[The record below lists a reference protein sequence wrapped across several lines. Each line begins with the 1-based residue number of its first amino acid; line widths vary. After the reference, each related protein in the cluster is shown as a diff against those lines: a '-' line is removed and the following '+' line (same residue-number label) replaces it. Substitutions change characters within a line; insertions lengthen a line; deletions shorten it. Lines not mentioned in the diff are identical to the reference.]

1 MSNHSLMFLCA
12 EDINLERMLDMYKF
26 HDMKDRIS
34 KIAGFFGMVVSITL
48 AFYLIFPT
56 GQTQSKFAM
65 FLVSL
70 GIALALS
77 GLTFK
82 ALLKSQR

>member
-1 MSNHSLMFLCA
+1 MQIMF
-12 EDINLERMLDMYKF
+12 KF

-34 KIAGFFGMVVSITL
+34 KIAGFFGMVVSMTV
-48 AFYLIFPT
+48 AFYLILPA
-56 GQTQSKFAM
+56 GQAQSKFVM

-70 GIALALS
+70 GIGIALTV
-77 GLTFK
+77 LTFK

>member
-1 MSNHSLMFLCA
+1 MM
-12 EDINLERMLDMYKF
+12 KF

-34 KIAGFFGMVVSITL
+34 KIAGFCGMVISITV
-48 AFYLIFPT
+48 AFYLIFPS
-56 GQTQSKFAM
+56 GQAQSKVAM

-70 GIALALS
+70 GIAISLS
-77 GLTFK
+77 VLTFK

>member
-1 MSNHSLMFLCA
+1 MQSM
-12 EDINLERMLDMYKF
+12 MKF

-34 KIAGFFGMVVSITL
+34 KIAGFCGMVISITV
-48 AFYLIFPT
+48 AFYLIFPS
-56 GQTQSKFAM
+56 GQAQSKVAM

-70 GIALALS
+70 GIAISLS
-77 GLTFK
+77 VLTFK

>member
-1 MSNHSLMFLCA
+1 MKTWCA
-12 EDINLERMLDMYKF
+12 TDKTLERIQSMMKF
-26 HDMKDRIS
+26 HDVRDQIS
-34 KIAGFFGMVVSITL
+34 KIAGFCGMVISITV

-65 FLVSL
+65 LLVSFGI
-70 GIALALS
+70 GIALS
-77 GLTFK
+77 VLTFK

>member
-1 MSNHSLMFLCA
+1 MFLCE
-12 EDINLERMLDMYKF
+12 EDLDPERMQSMFKF

-34 KIAGFFGMVVSITL
+34 KIAGFFGMVVSITV

-70 GIALALS
+70 GIAIALS
-77 GLTFK
+77 ILTFK

>member
-1 MSNHSLMFLCA
+1 
-12 EDINLERMLDMYKF
+12 
-26 HDMKDRIS
+26 
-34 KIAGFFGMVVSITL
+34 MVVSITV

-70 GIALALS
+70 GIAIALS
-77 GLTFK
+77 ILTFK

>member
-1 MSNHSLMFLCA
+1 MP
-12 EDINLERMLDMYKF
+12 EMYKF

-56 GQTQSKFAM
+56 GQAQSKIAM

>member
-1 MSNHSLMFLCA
+1 MF
-12 EDINLERMLDMYKF
+12 KF

-34 KIAGFFGMVVSITL
+34 KIAGLFGMVISITV
-48 AFYLIFPT
+48 AFYLIFPA

-65 FLVSL
+65 LLLSFAIA
-70 GIALALS
+70 IALTV
-77 GLTFK
+77 LTFK

>member
-1 MSNHSLMFLCA
+1 MM
-12 EDINLERMLDMYKF
+12 KF
-26 HDMKDRIS
+26 HNVQDRIS
-34 KIAGFFGMVVSITL
+34 KIAGFCGMVISITV
-48 AFYLIFPT
+48 AFYLIFPA
-56 GQTQSKFAM
+56 GQAQSKTAM

-82 ALLKSQR
+82 ALLKSQRVE

>member
-12 EDINLERMLDMYKF
+12 EDINLERMSDMYKF

>member
-1 MSNHSLMFLCA
+1 MNHHSVMFLCDR
-12 EDINLERMLDMYKF
+12 DIDLERKQSMFKF

-34 KIAGFFGMVVSITL
+34 KIAGFFGMVVSITV

-56 GQTQSKFAM
+56 GETQSKFAM

-77 GLTFK
+77 VLTFK

>member
-1 MSNHSLMFLCA
+1 MFLCA
-12 EDINLERMLDMYKF
+12 EDINLERMSDMYKF